1 MTLNSLRWVFTV
13 QCFLWY
19 ICFRQLESSWMP
31 SRNSRCDTMCDVTK
45 AWKKNATQCVDVAV
59 FESRRLCK
67 ISRIPKTL
75 STSCTRR
82 GSGTSEIQVVW
93 FVCKLSPLG
102 FGQEGMSNEDIQR
115 TTETEFRGLRQNK
128 LPWRT
133 SDLFCFLQLSFWR
146 KSIFAT
152 SHVLFWM
159 TFALSFQ
166 LFSTLNFV
174 QRMLTDPGQMEELM
188 SKLVNNAGDPGI
200 GQIPKKSRR
209 FFEPFSAAVNLEQVN
224 IQRRDLDLIRDTAL
238 SRNGVSLWHH
248 LATLMD

>member
-1 MTLNSLRWVFTV
+1 
-13 QCFLWY
+13 
-19 ICFRQLESSWMP
+19 
-31 SRNSRCDTMCDVTK
+31 MC
-45 AWKKNATQCVDVAV
+45 WCGL

-82 GSGTSEIQVVW
+82 GSGISEIQVAW

-128 LPWRT
+128 LPWGT
-133 SDLFCFLQLSFWR
+133 SDLFCFLQLSFCR

-152 SHVLFWM
+152 SHFLFWM

-188 SKLVNNAGDPGI
+188 SKLVNNAGDPGL

-209 FFEPFSAAVNLEQVN
+209 FFEPFSAAVNLEQVS
-224 IQRRDLDLIRDTAL
+224 IQRRVLDLIRVAAV

-248 LATLMD
+248 LATLMDWDAWYQLIKFD